1 MRRREAR
8 ELGAAYVW
16 PDLGRTLP
24 VRGLR
29 RRGLGGTHAV
39 WREYVVITWGEAAAA
54 LLTLGILTF
63 LLLV

>member
-1 MRRREAR
+1 
-8 ELGAAYVW
+8 
-16 PDLGRTLP
+16 
-24 VRGLR
+24 
-29 RRGLGGTHAV
+29 V